1 MKYGISAIML
11 IILAAVIFCCGC
23 TGTEATSVD
32 QDGVTEITVGVLL
45 PLSGDF
51 SEAGE
56 AGKAALEV
64 AREDINDH
72 FASTEMDCQVQLV
85 IEDTQTDPA
94 IALEKLKLLDS
105 QGIRMVI
112 GPGSSAELEA
122 IRTYADQHGMI
133 IVCTM
138 STAPSLA
145 IVGDNVFRFASPD
158 NYQADAM
165 AYYLEE
171 DGITAIV
178 PVWRGDVWGDDLRH
192 LTAAAFVNRSGSV
205 LDGVRYDPNQEDY
218 TGVVA
223 ELDCQVG
230 QAIAAQG
237 KENVG
242 VYAVTFDEAAA
253 IMTAA
258 AETGNLTQVRWYGCD
273 GNILLDSL
281 TTPGEVARF
290 AVQTNFTGP
299 TVWEDTYS
307 PGYEA
312 AYSKIQDRLER
323 QPDAYCMAS
332 YDALWIV
339 ALTGAQAD
347 SMDVSELKNT
357 LPVMAANTNGTFCSE
372 MDLNAAGDW
381 SAAQYW
387 FKVGE
392 GRWRSVT
399 AGAGCPV

>member
-1 MKYGISAIML
+1 M
-11 IILAAVIFCCGC
+11 
-23 TGTEATSVD
+23 
-32 QDGVTEITVGVLL
+32 LL

-372 MDLNAAGDW
+372 MDLDAAGDW

>member
-1 MKYGISAIML
+1 ML

-23 TGTEATSVD
+23 TGTEATSVA
-32 QDGVTEITVGVLL
+32 QDGAEEITVGVLL

-56 AGKAALEV
+56 AGQVALEV
-64 AREDINDH
+64 AAVDINDY
-72 FASTEMDCQVQLV
+72 FASFGSDDRVRLV

-145 IVGDNVFRFASPD
+145 IEGDNVFRFASPD

-178 PVWRGDVWGDDLRH
+178 PVWRGDVWGDDLRN
-192 LTAAAFVNRSGSV
+192 LTAAAFVNRNGSV
-205 LDGVRYDPNQEDY
+205 FDGVRYGPNQEDY

-237 KENVG
+237 TENVG

-281 TTPGEVARF
+281 TTHGEVARF
-290 AVQTNFTGP
+290 AAQTNFTGP
-299 TVWEDTYS
+299 TVWDDTS
-307 PGYEA
+307 GPGYETT
-312 AYSKIQDRLER
+312 YSKIQDRLKR
-323 QPDAYCMAS
+323 QPDGYCMAS
-332 YDALWIV
+332 YDALWVV
-339 ALTGAQAD
+339 ALTGAETD
-347 SMDVSELKNT
+347 SMDVSELKNA
-357 LPVMAANTNGTFCSE
+357 LPEMAANTNGTFCSE
-372 MDLNAAGDW
+372 MDLDAAGDW

-392 GRWRSVT
+392 GKWRSVPVD
-399 AGAGCPV
+399 AGCPV